1 MNVYVA
7 KMNGL
12 RKYHNK
18 VNENKKNNIKDVKVV
33 QKRVIKKKNNIK
45 DVKVVRKRV
54 IKKKNTIK

>member
-18 VNENKKNNIKDVKVV
+18 VNE
-33 QKRVIKKKNNIK
+33 KKKNNIK
-45 DVKVVRKRV
+45 DVKVVRKRA
-54 IKKKNTIK
+54 IKKRNTIK